1 MSNRNCCYG
10 RTPSPAAK
18 ASINRTVPPMN
29 SMMNERSSRDA
40 MCCPSSQEDRFPVG
54 MAYVPWQK
62 FRQVYEPS
70 KGLCQGTIFAELDKP
85 FCGRRGNL

>member
-10 RTPSPAAK
+10 RTLSPAAESFHK
-18 ASINRTVPPMN
+18 QDRT
-29 SMMNERSSRDA
+29 SDEFHDERKILQGRHVL
-40 MCCPSSQEDRFPVG
+40 PFSQEDRFPVG

-85 FCGRRGNL
+85 FCGRRGNR